1 MVSEIH
7 DQAEKELCVNKLVNK

>member
-7 DQAEKELCVNKLVNK
+7 GQAKKELCVHKLINR

>member
-7 DQAEKELCVNKLVNK
+7 DQAKKELCVNKLVNK